1 MKQIAI
7 FSSHNGSGLDAIYD
21 AIQQKKLHAKISLVI
36 SNNTNAVVL
45 QKAQK
50 YALNSYLINS
60 KTHSSPDDEIIRILN
75 EKKCK
80 YIFLAGYMKKLSP
93 KITKNFKVINSHPAL
108 LPKYGGSGMYGKY
121 VHEAV
126 IKNAETQSGVSIHK
140 VSENYDEGEIILQI
154 PIKLSKNE
162 TAETLEIK
170 IKKLEQKAIVQALNI
185 CLK

>member
-1 MKQIAI
+1 MKKIAI
-7 FSSHNGSGLDAIYD
+7 LSSHNGSGLDAIYD
-21 AIQQKKLHAKISLVI
+21 AIEQKNLNAEIALVI

-50 YALNSYLINS
+50 YALDSYLINA
-60 KTHSSPDDEIIRILN
+60 KTDASPDDEIIRILN

-80 YIFLAGYMKKLSP
+80 YIFLAGYMKKLSS
-93 KITKNFKVINSHPAL
+93 KITRNFRVINSHPAL
-108 LPKYGGSGMYGKY
+108 LPKYGGSGMYGSH
-121 VHEAV
+121 VHKAV
-126 IKNAETQSGVSIHK
+126 IKNGETQSGVTIHK

-154 PIKLSKNE
+154 PITLSKDE

-170 IKKLEQKAIVQALNI
+170 IKKLERQAIVQALNI